1 MEIIISNAND
11 IPIYEQIYLQM
22 KNAIIKK
29 EVNENELL
37 PSVRNLSKDLKVSL
51 ITVRKAYENLER
63 DGYVYSSVGL
73 GTYVATLN
81 MNQIKEN
88 TLSDIE
94 EHLISAIKLGQNISL
109 SADELLEMLNILIEE
124 ETK

>member
-11 IPIYEQIYLQM
+11 IPIYEQIYIQM

-29 EVNENELL
+29 EVKENELL

-63 DGYVYSSVGL
+63 DGYIYSSVGL

-88 TLSDIE
+88 TLFEIE
-94 EHLISAIKLGQNISL
+94 EHLISVIKLGQNISL
-109 SADELLEMLNILIEE
+109 STEELHEMLNILIKE